1 MLRGIPIVFFLLL
14 FPASAFAQE
23 EEVQIEV
30 KGSIDSFFDGI
41 GDFAQANI
49 NTSEWFDQSK
59 KDQINEVTE
68 SGVNTGKTA
77 FDLWFS
83 FHQFIVD
90 AIFAGSPLP
99 FDRGIIV
106 LVSFVIG
113 TILVFKLFWSFIKR
127 IWKIVL
133 VLIAIIAIV
142 LIAPIEF
149 PSLA

>member
-1 MLRGIPIVFFLLL
+1 MMRVIPILFFLLL
-14 FPASAFAQE
+14 FPTSAFAQE

-30 KGSIDSFFDGI
+30 KGTIDNFFDSI

-49 NTSEWFDQSK
+49 NTSTWFDPSK

-68 SGVNTGKTA
+68 SGVQTGKTA

>member
-30 KGSIDSFFDGI
+30 KGTIDGFFDGI

-90 AIFAGSPLP
+90 AIFGGSPLP

-113 TILVFKLFWSFIKR
+113 TILVFKLFWSFFKR

>member
-30 KGSIDSFFDGI
+30 KGTIDGFFDGI

>member
-30 KGSIDSFFDGI
+30 KGSIDDFFDGV